1 MPSESIY
8 IAGPSVRNDP
18 RVQTPILPLVGRG
31 LRLTRVRGV
40 PRAGEALRFGDLVA
54 VISCCWM
61 SLSVVILNLTMPR
74 MERVEV
80 PKRLGTGR
88 D

>member
-1 MPSESIY
+1 MRIVPFVG
-8 IAGPSVRNDP
+8 A
-18 RVQTPILPLVGRG
+18 PL
-31 LRLTRVRGV
+31 GV
-40 PRAGEALRFGDLVA
+40 GDLVA

-88 D
+88 GWRKSTSL